1 LLRLTFIVIFTVVAI
16 FGCGKKNEKTD
27 VGFIGTISGRYSD
40 LGQATLQGV
49 MLAIESYGASEN
61 INLVV
66 KDDFGKPADGARI
79 ISEFAE
85 DNVRYVIGPS
95 ISSVATAVVPM
106 LGAAN
111 VRMLSP
117 TVSTSSLAGKKD
129 NFARIM
135 PHNSFKQAGVIST
148 YLLNKLDIKDI
159 VILYDS
165 RNSSYSNDIVKQ
177 FAEAYMAKG
186 GSIRDVRSFN
196 PDSGQ
201 SLSTLLDDD
210 RDNPPAMYYVIG
222 SAMDTSLIIWQIKKA
237 GMKSRVLIRK
247 WAASSDFYRLGGEAV
262 EGVMLF
268 DYYIDTNT
276 EQYKVF
282 AKAYK
287 KKFMAEP
294 SWMGVY
300 GYEAARI
307 LLNALDEVKSGMNF
321 NAALTKAAENNE
333 ILKNMEFDEYGDA
346 YLPLHY
352 FVIEN
357 GETVYKGLA
366 E

>member
-1 LLRLTFIVIFTVVAI
+1 MLRLTFILIFTFVTI
-16 FGCGKKNEKTD
+16 FGCGKKDENTD

-49 MLAIESYGASEN
+49 MLAIESYGASEK
-61 INLVV
+61 INLIVR
-66 KDDFGKPADGARI
+66 DDFGKPADGARI
-79 ISEFAE
+79 ISEFA
-85 DNVRYVIGPS
+85 DANVHYVIGPS
-95 ISSVATAVVPM
+95 ISSVATVIVPM
-106 LGAAN
+106 LEAAN
-111 VRMLSP
+111 IRMLSP
-117 TVSTSSLAGKKD
+117 TVSTSALAGKKD
-129 NFARIM
+129 NFTRIM
-135 PHNSFKQAGVIST
+135 TNNSFKQAGDTSS
-148 YLLNKLDIKDI
+148 YLLNKLNIDDV

-177 FAEAYMAKG
+177 FAEAYMGLG
-186 GSIRDVRSFN
+186 GKIRDVRSFN

-201 SLSTLLDDD
+201 SLSLLIDDD
-210 RDNPPAMYYVIG
+210 RDNPPSMYYIIG

-237 GMKSRVLIRK
+237 AMKSKILIRK

-276 EQYKVF
+276 DQYKAF

-287 KKFMAEP
+287 KKFMADP
-294 SWMGVY
+294 SWMSVY

-321 NAALTKAAENNE
+321 NAALAKAAQNNE
-333 ILKNMEFDEYGDA
+333 ILKDMKFDDTEM
-346 YLPLHY
+346 LICLCT
-352 FVIEN
+352 IS
-357 GETVYKGLA
+357 L
-366 E
+366 